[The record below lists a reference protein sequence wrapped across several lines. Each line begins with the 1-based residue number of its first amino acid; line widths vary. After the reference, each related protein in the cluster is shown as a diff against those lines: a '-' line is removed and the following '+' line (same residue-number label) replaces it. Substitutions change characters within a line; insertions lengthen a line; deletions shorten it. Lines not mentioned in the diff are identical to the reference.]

1 MSDNNIKL
9 LSAYVD
15 TAANLAEAIK
25 RDLQKTG
32 KISQKT
38 ILALN
43 AFIVAANDV
52 ESLFEPLNQISK
64 NIN

>member
-1 MSDNNIKL
+1 MTDTNMKL
-9 LSAYVD
+9 LATYVD
-15 TAANLAEAIK
+15 TAANLAEAVK

-52 ESLFEPLNQISK
+52 ESLLEPLNQMNK
-64 NIN
+64 VIN